1 MNYIHTTQTAITNV
15 KKAAKR
21 TSKQNPNLK
30 LHAALDAE
38 AIKIGYVDFRHLNSC
53 FKDSPELEMGSFPK
67 LPDEYAEWFDQFNS
81 QCSDKTMSLIRESVV
96 FAFDDKDSEHII
108 DNPAFQA
115 IPSAWVHLSRDLA
128 RSMLFGKTEED
139 DALIGIEQYSFEDN
153 LEDIQ
158 STVMNYQY
166 FLAVGDDAPLTPKD
180 IPALLDK
187 HVFFWPDYCWYQG
200 KCISLRF

>member
-67 LPDEYAEWFDQFNS
+67 LPDEYAEWFDQFNA

-96 FAFDDKDSEHII
+96 FAFDIKNCQREDIGE
-108 DNPAFQA
+108 NPNFQE
-115 IPSAWVHLSRDLA
+115 IQSAWDYFSRDIA
-128 RSMLFGKTEED
+128 RSILFGKD
-139 DALIGIEQYSFEDN
+139 DDGSTAFETYDFELNIEF
-153 LEDIQ
+153 IQ
-158 STVMNYQY
+158 SDIEDYHY
-166 FLAVGDDAPLTPKD
+166 FLAVGDDAPLTPKY
-180 IPALLDK
+180 IRAFLDK

>member
-1 MNYIHTTQTAITNV
+1 
-15 KKAAKR
+15 
-21 TSKQNPNLK
+21 LK

-67 LPDEYAEWFDQFNS
+67 LP
-81 QCSDKTMSLIRESVV
+81 
-96 FAFDDKDSEHII
+96 
-108 DNPAFQA
+108 
-115 IPSAWVHLSRDLA
+115 
-128 RSMLFGKTEED
+128 
-139 DALIGIEQYSFEDN
+139 

-180 IPALLDK
+180 IRAFLDK